1 MSLKIKVCGMK
12 DLDNMLDL
20 IKLPIDYMGLI
31 FYEKSK
37 RYVSALDAHF
47 IKAIPGIKKN
57 RCFCKCQRAGNS
69 TKNQ

>member
-31 FYEKSK
+31 FYE
-37 RYVSALDAHF
+37 
-47 IKAIPGIKKN
+47 
-57 RCFCKCQRAGNS
+57 
-69 TKNQ
+69 NQNDMSVLWMPIL